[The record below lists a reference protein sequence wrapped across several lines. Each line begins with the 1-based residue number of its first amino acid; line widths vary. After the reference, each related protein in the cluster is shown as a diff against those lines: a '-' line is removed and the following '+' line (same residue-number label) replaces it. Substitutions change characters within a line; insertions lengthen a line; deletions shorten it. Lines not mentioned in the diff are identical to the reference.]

1 MMSLPAIYLA
11 SQSPRRQQLLTQIG
25 VPFELLLPEDAV
37 AAEALEDMHEGE
49 SPRAYVRRV
58 TLLKLQA
65 AIGQLQKKNLSPKP
79 VLTADTTVTLQGN
92 VFGKPVDETDAHA
105 MLKKLSGQTHQVLT
119 AVAVGD
125 GLRMRCLVQCSNVTF
140 ATLAD
145 DEISNYV
152 TTGEPM
158 GKAGAYAIQG
168 IAAGFVKKIVGSHSG
183 IMGLPVYETRQML
196 LEWMKD

>member
-1 MMSLPAIYLA
+1 MISLPAIYLA

-25 VPFELLLPEDAV
+25 VPFELLLPEDTV
-37 AAEALEDMHEGE
+37 AAEALEDRVGGE
-49 SPRAYVRRV
+49 SARTYVRRV

-65 AIGQLQKKNLSPKP
+65 AIRHLKKKNLSHRP
-79 VLTADTTVTLQGN
+79 VLTADTTVALDGHI
-92 VFGKPVDETDAHA
+92 FGKPADEAEA
-105 MLKKLSGQTHQVLT
+105 QMMLKSLSGHTHQVLT
-119 AVAVGD
+119 AVAIGD
-125 GLRMRCLVQCSNVTF
+125 GLRMMCRVQCSHVTF
-140 ATLAD
+140 SPMTKD
-145 DEISNYV
+145 DISNYV

-168 IAAGFVKKIVGSHSG
+168 IAAGFVKKIAGSHSG

>member
-1 MMSLPAIYLA
+1 MMSLPDIYLA

-25 VPFELLLPEDAV
+25 VSFELLLPQDAA
-37 AAEALEDMHEGE
+37 AAEALEEWVAGE
-49 SPRAYVRRV
+49 SPRAYVKRV

-65 AIGQLQKKNLSPKP
+65 AMAQLQKKGLPVKP
-79 VLTADTTVTLQGN
+79 VLSADTTVTLEGV
-92 VFGKPVDETDAHA
+92 VFGKPADEADAMT

-119 AVAVGD
+119 AVAIGQ
-125 GLRMRCLVQCSNVTF
+125 GRRRLCKLQCSSVTF
-140 ATLAD
+140 APMTD
-145 DEISNYV
+145 EEISTYV
-152 TTGEPM
+152 ETGEPM

-168 IAAGFVKKIVGSHSG
+168 FAAGFVQKIAGSHSG